1 MSRAPDPSLLQDPAH
16 MVVNSTLE
24 FYRKLT
30 KFPGAQ
36 YRDTGKLI
44 TLSTHVQHPICNA
57 ILQTDLDPDTL
68 DAEIQERIGFFK
80 EKGLPFSWYV
90 WPSSKPRNL
99 GERLLANGLTHA
111 SSSPGMVADLSHLP
125 DEVPYLGDLEIKRA
139 VTEKMM
145 ADWLIPIDQAFQ
157 LPDFVNDF
165 FIRVYLALGLDENNP
180 TRHFVAYLEGRPI
193 ACSTLYLGAD
203 QVAGIWNVAT
213 TSEARGKGIGTA
225 VTWRACQAAVEQG
238 YTHAILRS
246 SEMGYHVYKRL
257 GFKEA
262 FRDQVYVWQ
271 PPEQHS

>member
-225 VTWRACQAAVEQG
+225 VT
-238 YTHAILRS
+238 
-246 SEMGYHVYKRL
+246 
-257 GFKEA
+257 
-262 FRDQVYVWQ
+262 
-271 PPEQHS
+271 